1 MTRIKYQKANG
12 WLFSQD
18 FLCNTKIA
26 RISLDM
32 ENLRYYIISGKET
45 LKEGKAN
52 TLASLKKKAKQA
64 AKDLGAT
71 FYDEIRNR
79 GKIERFDV

>member
-32 ENLRYYIISGKET
+32 ENLRYYIMSGKET
-45 LKEGKAN
+45 LKKGKAN
-52 TLASLKKKAKQA
+52 SLAALKKKAKQA
-64 AKDLGAT
+64 AIELGAS
-71 FYDEIRNR
+71 FYEEVRNK
-79 GKIERFDV
+79 GKVERFEV